1 MKKFLIVI
9 AATTAVQSLSAQDV
23 KNLQILSFKTK
34 KETMDFMKKTI
45 APSVGVKCSYCHNV
59 RDFPS
64 DEKNHK
70 KITREMMLMTQRI
83 NENTIR
89 RFPMSAEKAVLYA
102 KENSD
107 RFLEE
112 LKELVAIPSVSS
124 DSNCLGEMKACAK
137 FVENA
142 ISSIGFDRVE
152 MVETKKHPIV
162 HGEWLGAPGAPTV
175 LLYGHYDVQ
184 PVDPL
189 ELWETPPFEASERD
203 GRLYGRGTVD
213 DKGQFYLHLKAM
225 ESWLSSSE
233 SLPVN
238 MKVIIEGEEEVG
250 SESLEPFLDDNR
262 EMLSADVAVISDTSM
277 IKKGWPSI
285 TYGLRGIA
293 YFQIDL
299 KGPSQDLHSGIFG
312 GAVKNPIHAL
322 TEIIGKLKDENG
334 RISIPGLYDDVVEVT
349 SEERAD
355 MAELPFEEEL
365 FLEEVGAPRLSWE
378 SGYTPLESLWCRP
391 ALDVNGIWGGF
402 SGEGSKTVIPSEAH
416 AKVSIRLVPN
426 QEPDVIGDLLEAY
439 VKDRSENARRSS
451 VPGGSFPSR
460 VCGRGQ
466 SP

>member
-1 MKKFLIVI
+1 
-9 AATTAVQSLSAQDV
+9 
-23 KNLQILSFKTK
+23 
-34 KETMDFMKKTI
+34 
-45 APSVGVKCSYCHNV
+45 
-59 RDFPS
+59 
-64 DEKNHK
+64 
-70 KITREMMLMTQRI
+70 
-83 NENTIR
+83 
-89 RFPMSAEKAVLYA
+89 MSAEKAVLYA
-102 KENSD
+102 KENSG
-107 RFLEE
+107 RFLDE

-439 VKDRSENARRSS
+439 VKEIAPPEVEVTVQRMHGGRPFLGDLSHPAFAAAGRALEKGFGAKAVCIREGGSIPFVRNMTETLDLPCLLLGFGLPGENAHA
-451 VPGGSFPSR
+451 PNEWIDLENYALGT
-460 VCGRGQ
+460 Q
-466 SP
+466 SAIHLYQELSLI

>member
-1 MKKFLIVI
+1 
-9 AATTAVQSLSAQDV
+9 
-23 KNLQILSFKTK
+23 
-34 KETMDFMKKTI
+34 
-45 APSVGVKCSYCHNV
+45 
-59 RDFPS
+59 
-64 DEKNHK
+64 
-70 KITREMMLMTQRI
+70 
-83 NENTIR
+83 
-89 RFPMSAEKAVLYA
+89 MSAEKAVLYA

-162 HGEWLGAPGAPTV
+162 YGEWLGAPGAPTV

-439 VKDRSENARRSS
+439 VKEIAPPEVEVTVQRMHGGRPFLGDLSHPAFAAAGRALEKGFGAKAVCIREGGSIPFVRNMTETLDLPCLLLGFGLPGENAHA
-451 VPGGSFPSR
+451 PNEWIDLENYALGT
-460 VCGRGQ
+460 Q
-466 SP
+466 SAIHLYQELSLI

>member
-1 MKKFLIVI
+1 M
-9 AATTAVQSLSAQDV
+9 
-23 KNLQILSFKTK
+23 
-34 KETMDFMKKTI
+34 
-45 APSVGVKCSYCHNV
+45 
-59 RDFPS
+59 FP
-64 DEKNHK
+64 
-70 KITREMMLMTQRI
+70 
-83 NENTIR
+83 
-89 RFPMSAEKAVLYA
+89 EKAILYA
-102 KENSD
+102 EENSG
-107 RFLEE
+107 RFLQE

-124 DSNCLGEMKACAK
+124 DSNHLGDMKVCAD
-137 FVENA
+137 FVEGA
-142 ISSIGFDRVE
+142 ISSIGFDRVQ

-162 HGEWLGAPGAPTV
+162 YGEWLGAPGATTV

-225 ESWLSSSE
+225 ESWMRSAG

-250 SESLEPFLDDNR
+250 SESLEPFLDENR
-262 EMLSADVAVISDTSM
+262 EMLAADVAVISDTSM

-293 YFQIDL
+293 YFQIGL

-322 TEIIGKLKDENG
+322 IEIIGQLKDKNG
-334 RISIPGLYDDVVEVT
+334 RIAIPGVYDDVVELT
-349 SEERAD
+349 SEERRV

-365 FLEEVGAPRLSWE
+365 FLDEVGAPKLSWE
-378 SGYTPLESLWCRP
+378 DGYTPLESLWCRP

-426 QEPDVIGDLLEAY
+426 QEPDIVGNLLETYVQEIVPPEVEVTIQRMHGGRPFLGDLSNPAFSAAGRALEKGFGAKAVY
-439 VKDRSENARRSS
+439 IREGGSIPFVRNMTETLDLPCLLLGFGLPGENAHA
-451 VPGGSFPSR
+451 PNEWIDLENYALGT
-460 VCGRGQ
+460 Q
-466 SP
+466 SAIHLYHELSLM

>member
-1 MKKFLIVI
+1 
-9 AATTAVQSLSAQDV
+9 
-23 KNLQILSFKTK
+23 
-34 KETMDFMKKTI
+34 
-45 APSVGVKCSYCHNV
+45 
-59 RDFPS
+59 
-64 DEKNHK
+64 
-70 KITREMMLMTQRI
+70 
-83 NENTIR
+83 
-89 RFPMSAEKAVLYA
+89 MSAEKAVLYA

-402 SGEGSKTVIPSEAH
+402 SGEGSKTVIPSESH

-439 VKDRSENARRSS
+439 VKEIAPPEVEVTVQRMHGGRPFLGDLSHPAFAAAGRALEKGFGAKAVCIREGGSIPFVRNMTETLDLPCLLLGFGLPGENAHA
-451 VPGGSFPSR
+451 PNEWIDLENYALGT
-460 VCGRGQ
+460 Q
-466 SP
+466 SAIHLYQELSLI